1 MTTTGEY
8 ILVVVIGIIIVVSVI
23 GCLLTIVA
31 IWTRP
36 ALRKPVNIPL
46 ASLSCADILFTIFY
60 SSFWIQ
66 YILYPL
72 WEPPAALCWVTA
84 YASPVLFG
92 VSANHMLCI
101 ALQRYFKI
109 CTNSTRLKSTR
120 VLVIM
125 LLLTWLVPIVTFLPL
140 FVGEEVKVDTKL
152 KRCAM
157 MRSDKLWAKVFPA
170 ILNVFIPFVATIIV
184 YILIRNHVRE
194 SKKRVRANA
203 VDPRSNRLAVKY
215 SGGNGDDAGPS
226 TSRATV
232 RVTKHSRGMGDGVW
246 EGGVENYTS
255 SDEEQGGNECVVGE
269 GDNNSTSSDEEQG
282 GNECVVGEGDNN
294 STSSDEEQG
303 GNECVV
309 GEGDNNSTSSDEEQ
323 GGNECVVGEG
333 DNNSTS
339 SDEEQGGNECVV
351 GEGERNA
358 STGDE
363 EQNENDC
370 IEPGEPKDIPVTTAS
385 DTIEQQHHVGQGQ
398 NPCTEQSA
406 NDKIE
411 PDEPNCIILT
421 PTATSDQ
428 ANSNE
433 RQQAIPGNRQK
444 NDNNATDRQITK
456 MMMIIFAVFTV
467 CCLPAFLMMIFSS
480 KFNVPAEAFIVGQLL
495 LTLNSALNPI
505 VYGVMNKNIRQG
517 YKHIWDSMLNYIT

>member
-1 MTTTGEY
+1 MVTAGEY
-8 ILVVVIGIIIVVSVI
+8 VLVVVIGIIIVVSVI
-23 GCLLTIVA
+23 GCLLTIVV

-36 ALRKPVNIPL
+36 ALKKPVNIPL
-46 ASLSCADILFTIFY
+46 ASLSCADILFAIFY

-92 VSANHMLCI
+92 VSASHMLCI

-109 CTNSTRLKSTR
+109 CTNSTSLKSTR

-170 ILNVFIPFVATIIV
+170 ILNVFVPYAATIIV
-184 YILIRNHVRE
+184 YILIQNHVRE
-194 SKKRVRANA
+194 STKRVRANK
-203 VDPRSNRLAVKY
+203 VGPRSNRLAVKY
-215 SGGNGDDAGPS
+215 SGGKGDDAGPS

-232 RVTKHSRGMGDGVW
+232 RVTKHSRGMEDVVW
-246 EGGVENYTS
+246 EGDENSTS
-255 SDEEQGGNECVVGE
+255 SDEGQGGNECVVWE
-269 GDNNSTSSDEEQG
+269 GDNNSTSSDEEQK
-282 GNECVVGEGDNN
+282 GNDCI
-294 STSSDEEQG
+294 
-303 GNECVV
+303 
-309 GEGDNNSTSSDEEQ
+309 
-323 GGNECVVGEG
+323 
-333 DNNSTS
+333 
-339 SDEEQGGNECVV
+339 V

-358 STGDE
+358 STSDE

-370 IEPGEPKDIPVTTAS
+370 AEPGEPKDIPVATAS
-385 DTIEQQHHVGQGQ
+385 DTSKQHRHAGQGQ
-398 NPCTEQSA
+398 NYGEDQ
-406 NDKIE
+406 NGDDKIE
-411 PDEPNCIILT
+411 PDEPSCIILT
-421 PTATSDQ
+421 PNATSDQ

-433 RQQAIPGNRQK
+433 RQQAVRGNRKQ
-444 NDNNATDRQITK
+444 NDNNAADRQITK

-517 YKHIWDSMLNYIT
+517 YKHIWDSMLHYIT